1 MYAAKKP
8 RQVDEPL
15 NLLNGDV
22 AAVKASAAKR
32 AAKAKSGSKPKDAP
46 SHLTADSRG
55 VVLDDDD
62 SGAGGSGA
70 NGVVKKRFTLQ
81 QPQLAAWA
89 RAGGE

>member
-1 MYAAKKP
+1 VYAAKKP